1 MNQPQFAARGEK
13 ETRVNKQPRI
23 LVVDENEDNCTM
35 MKALLG
41 RIGYTTEA
49 TRSVADALQAAHER
63 RPALY
68 VLDSYFSDGRGTDLC
83 RQLCTADPRATVIF
97 YSCEIDRAH
106 SETALRAGARAYV
119 VKPDI
124 DELLQAIATSVSP
137 AGEAMSR
144 PALCGN

>member
-1 MNQPQFAARGEK
+1 MNE
-13 ETRVNKQPRI
+13 QPRI
-23 LVVDENEDNCTM
+23 LVVDENEDHCTM

-49 TRSVADALQAAHER
+49 TRSVADALKAAQDR

-83 RQLCTADPRATVIF
+83 RRLRADNPQATVIF
-97 YSCEIDRAH
+97 YSCEFDRAD
-106 SETALRAGARAYV
+106 SEAALRAGARAYV
-119 VKPDI
+119 IKPDI
-124 DELLQAIATSVSP
+124 DELLQTIATCMSP
-137 AGEAMSR
+137 AGDGMNR

>member
-1 MNQPQFAARGEK
+1 
-13 ETRVNKQPRI
+13 VNEQPRI

-41 RIGYTTEA
+41 RIGYTAEA
-49 TRSVADALQAAHER
+49 TRSVADALRAAHDR

-83 RQLCTADPRATVIF
+83 RRLCADDPRATVIF
-97 YSCEIDRAH
+97 YSCEMDRAH

-124 DELLQAIATSVSP
+124 DELLQTIATCVSP
-137 AGEAMSR
+137 AGDAMNQ
-144 PALCGN
+144 PASCGG